1 MRLPVNSRMN
11 SEASVVDMDWEQVQV
26 KAAEILSPPQLA
38 FFQSVEPPGG
48 GVLHARWSAAVQR
61 ALKQD
66 VAGKAAQPKK

>member
-1 MRLPVNSRMN
+1 MN
-11 SEASVVDMDWEQVQV
+11 SEASVIDRDWEQVQAR
-26 KAAEILSPPQLA
+26 AAGILSPSQLA
-38 FFQSVEPPGG
+38 FIQSVEPPGG